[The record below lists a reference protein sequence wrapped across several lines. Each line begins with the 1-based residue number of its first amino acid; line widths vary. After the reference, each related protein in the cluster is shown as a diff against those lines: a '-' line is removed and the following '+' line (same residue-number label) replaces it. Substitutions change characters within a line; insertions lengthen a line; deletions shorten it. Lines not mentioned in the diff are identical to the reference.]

1 MSKKPKQMDKHP
13 LQTSILVN
21 KNRSFVLYYSNYSM
35 RKVFLKQLL
44 KLFPFILH
52 VCNSKVIFQGIFQE
66 RRIFFFSN
74 QILKSNKTFL
84 SELRKTLK
92 HE

>member
-1 MSKKPKQMDKHP
+1 MMETMQTKLLFILSKIMMSKKPKQMDKHP

-66 RRIFFFSN
+66 RRIFFF
-74 QILKSNKTFL
+74 QVKF
-84 SELRKTLK
+84 
-92 HE
+92 